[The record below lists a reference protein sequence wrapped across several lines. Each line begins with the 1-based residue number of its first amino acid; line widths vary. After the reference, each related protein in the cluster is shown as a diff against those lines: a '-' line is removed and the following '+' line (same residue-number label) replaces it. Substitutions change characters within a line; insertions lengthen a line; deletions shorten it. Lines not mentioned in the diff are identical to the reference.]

1 MSPFD
6 TFLRVEAVTLA
17 LEATRIAGAVV
28 VAPLS
33 WANAPLRARAS
44 FVVLLTLCCH
54 GQTMAPHA
62 LGTSFE
68 LVALAVPTEFLIGA
82 ALGFVVR
89 LVVAT
94 AEIAGDIIAPQ
105 MGLGVAHIFDPQT
118 HVSETALA
126 SLLRNFG
133 ILLALLAGLHRVL
146 VGGLLASFRLL
157 PPGSVADPARATPA
171 LLFSAAESM
180 TAGIRIALPIV
191 AVLLLTQTAL
201 AFVSRAAPTMQIF
214 SIGFAVTLSV
224 GATVL
229 VLIAPDFARSVQ
241 VEASHAESRMETV
254 LLSVGAQPP

>member
-1 MSPFD
+1 
-6 TFLRVEAVTLA
+6 
-17 LEATRIAGAVV
+17 
-28 VAPLS
+28 
-33 WANAPLRARAS
+33 
-44 FVVLLTLCCH
+44 
-54 GQTMAPHA
+54 
-62 LGTSFE
+62 
-68 LVALAVPTEFLIGA
+68 
-82 ALGFVVR
+82 
-89 LVVAT
+89 
-94 AEIAGDIIAPQ
+94 
-105 MGLGVAHIFDPQT
+105 
-118 HVSETALA
+118 
-126 SLLRNFG
+126 
-133 ILLALLAGLHRVL
+133 
-146 VGGLLASFRLL
+146 LASFRLL